1 MKKLL
6 FLLFALFALFSC
18 KKEQG
23 DDYSPKSYEDGVFSF
38 DYNGEHYHQYYH
50 SVGSLRGCTAYAVY
64 HPNMDSLAIIGHVG
78 KFDNNQY
85 RESYMQSVLFIVPLE
100 GLSHSKVSLSSD
112 KVIANVGTVDYR
124 ANEILSATLS
134 FDELLDGNEYI
145 EGHFSIKFTDV
156 NNSTHSINNGLFKMW
171 AMKYSGYLNR
181 PEGVYS
187 FPYTTGQ
194 LK

>member
-1 MKKLL
+1 MKKYLFVLL
-6 FLLFALFALFSC
+6 ALLAFCSC
-18 KKEQG
+18 SKEWG
-23 DDYSPKSYEDGVFSF
+23 DDHVPSSYHDGVFSF

-85 RESYMQSVLFIVPLE
+85 RESYIQSVLFIIPLE
-100 GLSHSKVSLSSD
+100 GLSHSKVKLSSD
-112 KVIANVGTVDYR
+112 KVIAYVGTSDYQ
-124 ANEILSATLS
+124 ANEIISATLS

-145 EGHFSIKFTDV
+145 EGNFSIKFKDV
-156 NNSTHSINNGLFKMW
+156 NNNAHSINNGLFKMW
-171 AMKYSGYLNR
+171 AMKYSGCLNR
-181 PEGVYS
+181 HDGVYS

-194 LK
+194 LN